1 MIFAPTLSQVRH
13 KGSRLR
19 RHAYRLRPPAPLC
32 VWTAAAAS
40 RATSTLA
47 ATTIT
52 PPSAVGATA
61 LTSATFATSAE
72 PATAITAARPAAS
85 ARAGWRVRTSQLAP
99 TLTLAKS

>member
-1 MIFAPTLSQVRH
+1 M
-13 KGSRLR
+13 R
-19 RHAYRLRPPAPLC
+19 RNAYRLRPPAPLC

-52 PPSAVGATA
+52 PPSAVGATT
-61 LTSATFATSAE
+61 LTSATFDTFAE

-99 TLTLAKS
+99 TLTLPKS